1 MRKLVFTDKHEC
13 HWNYVFTFTGTKDKI
28 RFKFGDNNYYR
39 EWETRY
45 FDRDRLEI
53 MLWLEMSTTHYH
65 AEQLLN
71 KAAAK
76 IEKL

>member
-1 MRKLVFTDKHEC
+1 MRTLTFTHKHEC
-13 HWNYVFTFTGTKDKI
+13 HWDYVFTFTGNKDKI
-28 RFKFGDNNYYR
+28 RFKFGRNYYR

-45 FDRDRLEI
+45 FERDRAEI
-53 MLWLEMSTTHYH
+53 LFWLENSTSHYY
-65 AEQLLN
+65 AEKLLN